1 MATSPNGDNR
11 MTKAERDEL
20 VKLVKLRERVAK
32 TETVQRS
39 AELLAEFERQLAS
52 VYSFDD
58 DDVWREAHAAVSEA
72 REKANAMIAER
83 CRELGIPERF
93 QPGIESVWF
102 GRGENAS
109 KERRAE
115 LRRVAVTRINAL
127 EKAAKATIEHESL
140 KLHTELVAG
149 ALESGEAMAFLNAL
163 PTIEVLMPSLTV
175 AEIESTTP
183 RTWRPSELTPWS

>member
-1 MATSPNGDNR
+1 MTTNPNADSR

-32 TETVQRS
+32 TEAVQRS

-58 DDVWREAHAAVSEA
+58 DDVWAEAHAAVSEA
-72 REKANAMIAER
+72 LKKGNAMIAER
-83 CRELGIPERF
+83 CRELGIPKRF
-93 QPGIESVWF
+93 QPGIEAAWYP
-102 GRGENAS
+102 RGENAS

-115 LRRVAVTRINAL
+115 LRKVAVTRIDAL
-127 EKAAKATIEHESL
+127 AKAAKATIEHESL

-149 ALESGEAMAFLNAL
+149 ALDSGEARAFLKAL
-163 PTIEVLMPSLTV
+163 PTVDVLMPSLTV

-183 RTWRPSELTPWS
+183 QGWRSGLLTP

>member
-1 MATSPNGDNR
+1 MTTSPNSDNR

-32 TETVQRS
+32 AEAVQRS

-58 DDVWREAHAAVSEA
+58 DVWREAHAAVSEA
-72 REKANAMIAER
+72 RKKANAMIAER

-93 QPGIESVWF
+93 QPEIHSAWY

-115 LRRVAVTRINAL
+115 LRKVAVTRIDAL
-127 EKAAKATIEHESL
+127 AKAAKATIEHESL

-149 ALESGEAMAFLNAL
+149 ALESGEARAFLDAL

-183 RTWRPSELTPWS
+183 RTWRSGQLTP